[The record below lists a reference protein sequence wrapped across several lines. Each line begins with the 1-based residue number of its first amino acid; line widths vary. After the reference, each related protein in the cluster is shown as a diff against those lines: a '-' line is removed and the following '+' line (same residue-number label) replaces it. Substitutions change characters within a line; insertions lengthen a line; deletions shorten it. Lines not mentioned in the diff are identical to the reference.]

1 MLAPMPQTPAA
12 ATSAHLPPILAAC
25 SGPSRRLPPSFLA
38 ALVQPGPCEAILTA
52 PALPALLIAGRLRGM
67 VFLSHQ
73 GMSAKSA
80 ATRFTPTALR
90 RRPHTSDDSRQYPTH
105 LFFKRG
111 IIGTLS
117 AIDCSIGTIISF
129 HHASQSVSRC

>member
-105 LFFKRG
+105 SFFKRG
-111 IIGTLS
+111 SLLGHS
-117 AIDCSIGTIISF
+117 AVRLLAGNRIRWRR
-129 HHASQSVSRC
+129 SRPRRR

>member
-111 IIGTLS
+111 RFS
-117 AIDCSIGTIISF
+117 S
-129 HHASQSVSRC
+129 SRLMSSSDRCTSSGNVPADVE

>member
-38 ALVQPGPCEAILTA
+38 ALVQPGPCDAILTA

-105 LFFKRG
+105 SFFKRG
-111 IIGTLS
+111 ILLFCVRANLEINSLLAVWCG
-117 AIDCSIGTIISF
+117 
-129 HHASQSVSRC
+129 